1 MSYILENCKTIPRNK
16 ANRYLPQHV
25 VILASQNDVAL
36 GVVELLK
43 AALEI
48 RQQFIARAA
57 DFFGQLQQGCV
68 EMVAAQLDETEHCKI
83 K

>member
-1 MSYILENCKTIPRNK
+1 MMSYILENCKTIPRNK

-48 RQQFIARAA
+48 PSDPKGLGAWWRIGA
-57 DFFGQLQQGCV
+57 
-68 EMVAAQLDETEHCKI
+68 
-83 K
+83 